1 MIKVVLVDD
10 HPLIRKGLSQAL
22 NKDEISVVGEA
33 SSLSEG
39 VALLNSTTPD
49 ICIVDLNLGS
59 ASGIELIK
67 VGMVQNPNCA
77 FVVLTMEDD
86 LDTLITAKAAG
97 ARAYI
102 TKGSSVENLI
112 EVVKTVL
119 TDRKDFIKLGSF
131 KDGAKRKDF
140 GLTERELEVL
150 QLLSSGAT
158 ASAMGSILFL
168 SEATIKSHLA
178 AIYRKLEAANRA
190 QAVSIAISEKLILK
204 Q

>member
-1 MIKVVLVDD
+1 LIKVVLVDD

-102 TKGSSVENLI
+102 TKGSPIENLI

>member
-1 MIKVVLVDD
+1 LIKVVLVDD

-67 VGMVQNPNCA
+67 VGVVQNPNCA

-86 LDTLITAKAAG
+86 LDTLITAKTAG

-102 TKGSSVENLI
+102 TKGSPVENLI

-204 Q
+204 

>member
-67 VGMVQNPNCA
+67 VGLVQNSNCA

-86 LDTLITAKAAG
+86 LDTLIAAKAAG

-102 TKGSSVENLI
+102 TKGSPIENLI

-204 Q
+204 

>member
-1 MIKVVLVDD
+1 LIKVVLVDD

-67 VGMVQNPNCA
+67 VGVVQNPNCA

-102 TKGSSVENLI
+102 TKGSPVENLI

-204 Q
+204 

>member
-1 MIKVVLVDD
+1 MVDD

-39 VALLNSTTPD
+39 VALLNSTSPD

-67 VGMVQNPNCA
+67 VGVVQNPNCA

-102 TKGSSVENLI
+102 TKGSPIENLI

>member
-39 VALLNSTTPD
+39 VAQLNSTTPD

-67 VGMVQNPNCA
+67 VGLVQNSNCA

-86 LDTLITAKAAG
+86 LDTLIAAKAAG

-102 TKGSSVENLI
+102 TKGSPIENLI

-204 Q
+204 

>member
-1 MIKVVLVDD
+1 MIKIVLVDD
-10 HPLIRKGLSQAL
+10 HQLIRKGLSQAL

-67 VGMVQNPNCA
+67 VGVVQNPNCA

-178 AIYRKLEAANRA
+178 AIYRKLKAANRA
-190 QAVSIAISEKLILK
+190 QAVSIAISEKLII

>member
-39 VALLNSTTPD
+39 VALLNSTAPD

-86 LDTLITAKAAG
+86 LGTLITAKAAG

-204 Q
+204 

>member
-131 KDGAKRKDF
+131 KEGAKRKDF

-204 Q
+204 

>member
-1 MIKVVLVDD
+1 LIKVVLVDD

-102 TKGSSVENLI
+102 TKGSPIENLI

-168 SEATIKSHLA
+168 TEATIKSHLA

-204 Q
+204 

>member
-86 LDTLITAKAAG
+86 LDTLITAKTAG

-102 TKGSSVENLI
+102 TKGSPVENLI

-204 Q
+204 

>member
-39 VALLNSTTPD
+39 VALLNSTSPD

-67 VGMVQNPNCA
+67 VGVVQNPNCA

-102 TKGSSVENLI
+102 TKGSPIENLI

-204 Q
+204 

>member
-22 NKDEISVVGEA
+22 NNDEISVVGEA

-59 ASGIELIK
+59 TSGIELIK
-67 VGMVQNPNCA
+67 VGLVQNSNCA

-86 LDTLITAKAAG
+86 LDTLIAAKAAG

-102 TKGSSVENLI
+102 TKGSPIENLI

-204 Q
+204 

>member
-1 MIKVVLVDD
+1 LVDD

-67 VGMVQNPNCA
+67 VGVVQNPNCA

-102 TKGSSVENLI
+102 TKGSPIENLI

-204 Q
+204 

>member
-22 NKDEISVVGEA
+22 NNDEISVVGEA

-67 VGMVQNPNCA
+67 VGLIQNPNCV

-86 LDTLITAKAAG
+86 LDTLIAAKAAG

-102 TKGSSVENLI
+102 TKGSPIENLI

-204 Q
+204 

>member
-1 MIKVVLVDD
+1 MVDD

-67 VGMVQNPNCA
+67 VGIVQNPNCA

-190 QAVSIAISEKLILK
+190 QAVSIAIAEKLILK
-204 Q
+204 

>member
-1 MIKVVLVDD
+1 LVDD

-102 TKGSSVENLI
+102 TKGSPIENLI

-204 Q
+204 

>member
-102 TKGSSVENLI
+102 TKGSPIENLI
-112 EVVKTVL
+112 EVIKTVL

-204 Q
+204 

>member
-67 VGMVQNPNCA
+67 VGLVQNSNCA

-86 LDTLITAKAAG
+86 LDTLMAAKAAG

-102 TKGSSVENLI
+102 TKGSPIENLI

-190 QAVSIAISEKLILK
+190 QAVSIAIYEKLILK
-204 Q
+204 

>member
-1 MIKVVLVDD
+1 MVDD

-67 VGMVQNPNCA
+67 VGVVQNPNCA

>member
-1 MIKVVLVDD
+1 LIKVVLVDD

-86 LDTLITAKAAG
+86 LDTLMTAKAAG

-204 Q
+204 

>member
-1 MIKVVLVDD
+1 LIKVVLVDD

-67 VGMVQNPNCA
+67 VGVVQNPNCA

-102 TKGSSVENLI
+102 TKGSPIENLI

-204 Q
+204 

>member
-67 VGMVQNPNCA
+67 VGIVQNPNCV

-102 TKGSSVENLI
+102 TKGSPIENLI

-190 QAVSIAISEKLILK
+190 QAVSIAIAEKLILK
-204 Q
+204 

>member
-1 MIKVVLVDD
+1 MIKIVLVDD

-67 VGMVQNPNCA
+67 VGVVQNPNCA

-150 QLLSSGAT
+150 QLLSTGAT

-204 Q
+204 

>member
-102 TKGSSVENLI
+102 TKGSPVENLI

-204 Q
+204 

>member
-67 VGMVQNPNCA
+67 VGIVQNPNCA

-102 TKGSSVENLI
+102 TKGSPIENLI

-204 Q
+204 

>member
-22 NKDEISVVGEA
+22 NRDEISVVGEA

-67 VGMVQNPNCA
+67 VGLVQNSNCA

-86 LDTLITAKAAG
+86 LDTLIAAKAAG

-102 TKGSSVENLI
+102 TKGSPIENLI

-204 Q
+204 

>member
-1 MIKVVLVDD
+1 MIKIVLVDD

-67 VGMVQNPNCA
+67 VGVVQNPNCA
-77 FVVLTMEDD
+77 FVVLTLEDD

-190 QAVSIAISEKLILK
+190 QAVSIAISEKLII

>member
-1 MIKVVLVDD
+1 MVDD

-67 VGMVQNPNCA
+67 VGVVQNPNCA

-102 TKGSSVENLI
+102 TKGSPIENLI

-204 Q
+204 

>member
-1 MIKVVLVDD
+1 MVDD

-102 TKGSSVENLI
+102 TKGSPIENLI

-131 KDGAKRKDF
+131 KVGAKRKDF

>member
-67 VGMVQNPNCA
+67 VGLVQNSNCA

-86 LDTLITAKAAG
+86 LDTLMAAKAAG

-102 TKGSSVENLI
+102 TKGSPIENLI

-204 Q
+204 

>member
-1 MIKVVLVDD
+1 LIKVVLVDD

-39 VALLNSTTPD
+39 VALLNSTSPD

-102 TKGSSVENLI
+102 TKGSPIENLI

>member
-1 MIKVVLVDD
+1 LIKIVLVDD

-67 VGMVQNPNCA
+67 VGVVQNPNCA

-204 Q
+204 

>member
-22 NKDEISVVGEA
+22 NNDEISVVGEA

-67 VGMVQNPNCA
+67 VGLVQNSNCA

-86 LDTLITAKAAG
+86 LDTLIAAKAAG

-102 TKGSSVENLI
+102 TKGSPIENLI

-204 Q
+204 

>member
-22 NKDEISVVGEA
+22 NRDEISVVGEA

-67 VGMVQNPNCA
+67 VGLIQNPNCA

-86 LDTLITAKAAG
+86 LDTLTTAKAAG

-102 TKGSSVENLI
+102 TKGSPIENLI

-131 KDGAKRKDF
+131 KDGGKRKDF

-204 Q
+204 

>member
-39 VALLNSTTPD
+39 VALLNSTAPD

-67 VGMVQNPNCA
+67 VGIVQNPNCA

-204 Q
+204 

>member
-67 VGMVQNPNCA
+67 VGLVQNSNCA

-102 TKGSSVENLI
+102 TKGSPIENLI

-204 Q
+204 

>member
-67 VGMVQNPNCA
+67 VGLVQNSNCA

-86 LDTLITAKAAG
+86 LDTLIAAKAAG

-102 TKGSSVENLI
+102 TKGSPIENLI

-131 KDGAKRKDF
+131 KDGAKRRDF

-204 Q
+204 

>member
-1 MIKVVLVDD
+1 MVDD

-39 VALLNSTTPD
+39 VALLNSTSPD

-67 VGMVQNPNCA
+67 VGVVQNPNCA

-102 TKGSSVENLI
+102 TKGSPIENLI

-204 Q
+204 